1 MKKQTIG
8 KVQLW
13 IGIILLIVGIIG
25 VIASIVLL
33 KNTFN
38 SNINT
43 EFIED
48 DIEKATYITI
58 FANKRLTY
66 ITLESS
72 IGIGSIITMF
82 ISLLFITQGLVNK
95 SEE

>member
-33 KNTFN
+33 
-38 SNINT
+38 
-43 EFIED
+43 
-48 DIEKATYITI
+48 
-58 FANKRLTY
+58 NKRLNY